1 MNFDDPQVQEMV
13 FVPVWELG
21 QSNMEHDGGRSETG
35 VAVLVYYESGR
46 WWGIEEDGMVR
57 SWHPESPPVCSE
69 ETINFCP
76 LPPRGLCAVCDLPRV
91 VDLDYLCLE
100 CRAT

>member
-57 SWHPESPPVCSE
+57 SWHPESPLSAQKRPSTSVRS
-69 ETINFCP
+69 
-76 LPPRGLCAVCDLPRV
+76 RRV
-91 VDLDYLCLE
+91 ASVRYVICLE
-100 CRAT
+100 LLI